1 MNPLGLGDPLRVG
14 PYRVLGVLGE
24 GGMGR
29 VYVASGPDG
38 RPAAV
43 KVLRPELAHDYHLA
57 QRFVREAHTAQAVT
71 SRRVARVLGAEME
84 AGRPWIA
91 TEFLA
96 GPTLDQAVGRYGPF
110 DEPTVRALAAAL
122 SEALRDIHA
131 AGLVHRDVKPANIVL
146 TSDGPR
152 VIDFG
157 IARPEHGLTLT
168 TTGQIPVTPG
178 YGAPEQ
184 VLGKRVT
191 GAADV
196 FSLGAV
202 LVYAAT
208 GRRAYNGPHV
218 AAVQYAVV
226 HEEPDLSGLPESTRV
241 LVAPLLAKDPRF
253 RPTPEQIARAFAPDK
268 KARDVWRQSPLH
280 QEVKRREAEIR
291 RQTAA
296 APTTV
301 VQRAP
306 SRRRFLT
313 AWGAGGALLLAGGG
327 GGTAWWLKER
337 AATELPPAG
346 DAPDAPLLAQASEG
360 IRPSPLWGPVEAAA
374 SGPLPPPI
382 VLRDVVI
389 FAARDGGLTAL
400 KVTDGSRKWTLP
412 RLSAR
417 ARQLA
422 LDEDRFVAADA
433 SGALLCFNAST
444 SAQEWS
450 APDADVA
457 FLLAA
462 EADAVYVLTT
472 KGKLRAVGTADRTT
486 RWTVTSTESSADITG
501 PLAAVGG
508 NRLVLSGTDGTVR
521 VLDTKSGKELWHITG
536 QATTALQPVIEK
548 GVVYMGGRTLTA
560 LTLDGRQLW
569 AVPSR
574 TKPQGTQ
581 GGWGPPVVDADGV
594 TAADGVIVTRY
605 GKDGGRGDYW
615 WADLNGGMPP
625 LTPPVVQ
632 GNCLWVVEGGYD
644 DFGVSGFSK
653 PSRKRVWTYER
664 DDRGPWSMTG
674 AGNRVFLISQGKV
687 VAMPVF

>member
-43 KVLRPELAHDYHLA
+43 KVLRPELAHDHHLA

-71 SRRVARVLGAEME
+71 SRGVARVLGAEME

-96 GPTLDQAVGRYGPF
+96 GPTLGQAVDRLGSF
-110 DEPTVRALAAAL
+110 DETTVRALATAL

-131 AGLVHRDVKPANIVL
+131 AGLVHRDIKPANIIL

-168 TTGQIPVTPG
+168 TVGQIPVTPG

-184 VLGKRVT
+184 VLGHRVT

-208 GRRAYNGPHV
+208 GRRAFNGAHV

-226 HEEPDLSGLPESTRV
+226 HEEPDLDAVPEQIRI
-241 LVAPLLAKDPRF
+241 LLAPLLAKDPQF
-253 RPTPEQIARAFAPDK
+253 RPSPDQIARAFAPGK
-268 KARDVWRQSPLH
+268 KARNVWRQGPLH
-280 QEVKRREAEIR
+280 QEVKQREADIR

-296 APTTV
+296 APTAV
-301 VQRAP
+301 VQRGP
-306 SRRRFLT
+306 SRRRFL
-313 AWGAGGALLLAGGG
+313 AALGGGGVVLLAGG
-327 GGTAWWLKER
+327 GGTAWWLGR
-337 AATELPPAG
+337 DDTELPPAG
-346 DAPDAPLLAQASEG
+346 DAPDAPLLDQANEG
-360 IRPSPLWGPVEAAA
+360 IRPNPLWGPVEAAA
-374 SGPLPPPI
+374 SGPLPAPI

-400 KVTDGSRKWTLP
+400 KVTDGAPKWTLP
-412 RLSAR
+412 QLSAR

-422 LDEDRFVAADA
+422 LDEDRFVAASE

-450 APDADVA
+450 APEADVA

-462 EADAVYVLTT
+462 DVDAVYFLTN
-472 KGKLRAVGTADRTT
+472 KGELRAIGTADRTT
-486 RWTVTSTESSADITG
+486 RWTVTSTESSADDTG
-501 PLAAVGG
+501 PFAAVAE

-521 VLDTKSGKELWHITG
+521 GLDTKSGKEQWKITD
-536 QATTALQPVIEK
+536 QTTAPLLPVIEK

-560 LTLDGRQLW
+560 LTLEGRQIW

-574 TKPQGTQ
+574 TTPKDDQ
-581 GGWGPPVVDADGV
+581 GGWGPPAVDSDGV
-594 TAADGVIVTRY
+594 TAADGVIVTHY
-605 GKDGGRGDYW
+605 DKDGGRGDGW
-615 WADLNGGMPP
+615 WSDLNGGTPP
-625 LTPPVVQ
+625 LTPPVIQ
-632 GNCLWVVEGGYD
+632 GNCVWIVEGSYD

-664 DDRGPWSMTG
+664 DNRGPWSMTG

-687 VAMPVF
+687 VAMPTF